1 MVLFSAHIRNMH
13 EKIDLSKLPFAEN
26 AAFDSYLEQKGAN
39 VPARDAQRTAD
50 RDHGLGGK

>member
-1 MVLFSAHIRNMH
+1 MVLFSAKMRNMH

-39 VPARDAQRTAD
+39 VPARDAQWTAD